1 MNFDK
6 YTPFDT
12 TILNKDEV
20 IGLKAASYKKFNSNY
35 TPCNT
40 KKKIQHEDVIENTPV
55 LTNRINNTHF
65 LSLVENKYNK
75 DNDNDEIPELSK
87 SNLKKSNEKND
98 YITQFYIGSL
108 SAVGLYI
115 FFRYLYVKK

>member
-6 YTPFDT
+6 YTPSDT
-12 TILNKDEV
+12 TIFNKDEV
-20 IGLKAASYKKFNSNY
+20 MGLKAVSYKKINETFTSYDTNN
-35 TPCNT
+35 
-40 KKKIQHEDVIENTPV
+40 KIQNEDIIEPTPV

-75 DNDNDEIPELSK
+75 DNDNEIPELSK
-87 SNLKKSNEKND
+87 SNLKKTNEKND

-108 SAVGLYI
+108 SVVGLYI
-115 FFRYLYVKK
+115 LFRYLYVKK

>member
-6 YTPFDT
+6 YTPSDT

-20 IGLKAASYKKFNSNY
+20 IGLKAASYKKFDSNY
-35 TPCNT
+35 TQCDT
-40 KKKIQHEDVIENTPV
+40 KKKFHHEDVIETTPV

-65 LSLVENKYNK
+65 LSLVEDKYNK
-75 DNDNDEIPELSK
+75 DNDNNEIPELSK

-108 SAVGLYI
+108 SVVGLYI
-115 FFRYLYVKK
+115 LFRYLYVKK

>member
-6 YTPFDT
+6 YTPSDA

-20 IGLKAASYKKFNSNY
+20 IGLKGASYKKMNEKY
-35 TPCNT
+35 AHCDT
-40 KKKIQHEDVIENTPV
+40 KKKFQNEDVIETTPV
-55 LTNRINNTHF
+55 LTNRINNTQF
-65 LSLVENKYNK
+65 LSLVEDKYNK
-75 DNDNDEIPELSK
+75 EDDNNEIPELSK

-115 FFRYLYVKK
+115 LFRYLYVKK

>member
-1 MNFDK
+1 MDFDK
-6 YTPFDT
+6 YTPSDA

-20 IGLKAASYKKFNSNY
+20 IGLKAVSYKKMNSKY
-35 TPCNT
+35 APCDT
-40 KKKIQHEDVIENTPV
+40 KKKIQNEDVIETTPV
-55 LTNRINNTHF
+55 LTNRINNTQF
-65 LSLVENKYNK
+65 LSLVEDKYNK
-75 DNDNDEIPELSK
+75 EDDDEIPELSK

-115 FFRYLYVKK
+115 LFRYLYVKK

>member
-6 YTPFDT
+6 YTPSDT
-12 TILNKDEV
+12 TNLNEDEV
-20 IGLKAASYKKFNSNY
+20 IGLKAASYKKFDSNY
-35 TPCNT
+35 TPCYT
-40 KKKIQHEDVIENTPV
+40 KKKFQNEDVIETTPV

-65 LSLVENKYNK
+65 LSLVEDKYNK
-75 DNDNDEIPELSK
+75 DNDNEIPELSK
-87 SNLKKSNEKND
+87 SNLKKSNEKYD